1 MNINASIIGAS
12 GYTGLELINIL
23 SLHPNVTLKYLVSRS
38 NSGKKVADLY
48 PSLYALGN
56 KEFSHPSVEEIAK
69 QSDVVFLALPHGE
82 SASFAGK
89 LYDLGVKVI
98 DLSADFRYDSLELY
112 ENTYGIT
119 HPRKDLNDKA
129 VYGLCEIYR
138 NNIKKARLV
147 ANPGCYTTCSI
158 LPLYPLLKEGIIKSN
173 SIIIDAKS
181 GISGAGRKAKT
192 DYIFCETSENFKA
205 YSLTNHRHTS
215 EIEEKL
221 SIAANRPITLSF
233 SPHLL
238 PIKRGILC
246 TIYAALSN
254 INADI
259 ETIYNDFYK
268 NEPFVKILPETLLPE
283 IKNVAGSNDIQI
295 GFIKDKRLN
304 RLIIVS
310 CLDNLIKGASGQAA
324 QNMNIMFGM
333 EETAALKFSARYI

>member
-1 MNINASIIGAS
+1 
-12 GYTGLELINIL
+12 
-23 SLHPNVTLKYLVSRS
+23 
-38 NSGKKVADLY
+38 
-48 PSLYALGN
+48 
-56 KEFSHPSVEEIAK
+56 
-69 QSDVVFLALPHGE
+69 
-82 SASFAGK
+82 
-89 LYDLGVKVI
+89 
-98 DLSADFRYDSLELY
+98 
-112 ENTYGIT
+112 
-119 HPRKDLNDKA
+119 
-129 VYGLCEIYR
+129 
-138 NNIKKARLV
+138 
-147 ANPGCYTTCSI
+147 
-158 LPLYPLLKEGIIKSN
+158 
-173 SIIIDAKS
+173 
-181 GISGAGRKAKT
+181 
-192 DYIFCETSENFKA
+192 
-205 YSLTNHRHTS
+205 LTNHRHTS